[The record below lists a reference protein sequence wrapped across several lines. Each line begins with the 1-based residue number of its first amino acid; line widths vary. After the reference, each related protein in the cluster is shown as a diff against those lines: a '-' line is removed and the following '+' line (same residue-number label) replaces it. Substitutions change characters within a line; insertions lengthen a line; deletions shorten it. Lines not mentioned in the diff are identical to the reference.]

1 VSPRSSAATLL
12 PPMGRTDTLNADG
25 APNANGVAELT
36 PRALAA
42 FSNAELR
49 QFASAEARQVAAHQ
63 GRLVAVVGE
72 LDRRQGWRDEG
83 ATSLAQW
90 IVEATGAAPATA
102 RALAQLAEHLF
113 DLPRLAAALCAGDAS
128 FDQVR
133 TVAQVARPENDA
145 RWAELAAGRTVRE
158 LAEAAQAAAEPS
170 TARNDDESRRS
181 VRFNEATR
189 TMVAQ
194 LAPEVFTEVRAG
206 LEARAGRLGKGTETP
221 VPLDERL
228 ADALVEALRVR
239 GGSHGA
245 SPHLVVAHVRLSE
258 LMNGGAEGDELV
270 AELERGGLISAR
282 TLQRLAC
289 DATLVI
295 GVDDDEGHT
304 MYEGRQVRDATPTQ
318 RREIMRRDRHCRF
331 PGCGHVAF
339 WIPHHLKHWAHGGPT
354 DLDNLCCL
362 CQHHHALMHSKGW
375 VLSGNANEEL
385 TFVGPSGRVMTSRP
399 SPLWTRATGPQSSKG
414 RGT

>member
-1 VSPRSSAATLL
+1 
-12 PPMGRTDTLNADG
+12 MGDTDTH
-25 APNANGVAELT
+25 NANGADNAGAAELT

-42 FSNAELR
+42 LSNAELR

-63 GRLVAVVGE
+63 GRLMAVVGE

-90 IVEATGAAPATA
+90 IVEATGAAPGTA
-102 RALAQLAEHLF
+102 RALAQVAERLF
-113 DLPRLAAALCAGDAS
+113 DLPHLAGVLCAGDAS

-133 TVAQVARPENDA
+133 TVVQVARPENDA
-145 RWAELAAGRTVRE
+145 SWAELAAGRTVRE
-158 LAEAAQAAAEPS
+158 LAEAAQAAAPPVRS
-170 TARNDDESRRS
+170 ADESRRS
-181 VRFNEATR
+181 VRFNEAAR

-194 LAPEVFTEVRAG
+194 LAPEVFSEVRAG
-206 LEARAGRLGKGTETP
+206 LEARAARLGKDAETP

-228 ADALVEALRVR
+228 ADALIEALRAS
-239 GGSHGA
+239 GGSRGA
-245 SPHLVVAHVRLSE
+245 SPYLVVAHVRLSE
-258 LMNGGAEGDELV
+258 LMNGGAGGDELV
-270 AELERGGLISAR
+270 AELERDGLISAQ

-318 RREIMRRDRHCRF
+318 RREILRRDRHCRF

-339 WIPHHLKHWAHGGPT
+339 WIPHHIKHWAHGGPT

-362 CQHHHALMHSKGW
+362 CQHHHALIHTKGW
-375 VLSGNANEEL
+375 ALSGNANEEL
-385 TFVGPSGRVMTSRP
+385 TFTGPSSRVMTSRP
-399 SPLWTRATGPQSSKG
+399 SPLWTRVTAPKRSKG